1 MDRLWATWRM
11 AYITGEH
18 KDIGCVFCKAP
29 KSTKDEEV
37 LILHRGC
44 HCFIIMNL
52 FPYNNGHV
60 MVIPYRH
67 TSDVTTLTDEE
78 SLEMMKFVRLTTKVM
93 KKTLNPEGFNIG
105 MNIGRPGGAGIAD
118 HLHMHIVPRWTGDT
132 NFMPVIGETRVIS
145 EHLEATY
152 KKLYT
157 ALQEELKNDKD
168 I

>member
-11 AYITGEH
+11 AYITGEY
-18 KDIGCVFCKAP
+18 KNTDCVFCNAP
-29 KSTKDEEV
+29 KNTKDEEV

-78 SLEMMKFVRLTTKVM
+78 SLEMMKFTRLIIKVM
-93 KKTLNPEGFNIG
+93 KNTLNPEGFNIG
-105 MNIGRPGGAGIAD
+105 MNVGRSGGAGIAD

-132 NFMPVIGETRVIS
+132 NFMPVVGETRVLS

-157 ALQEELKNDKD
+157 ALQEEFKNDKN